1 MQRLSR
7 SQAHAQSQRA
17 AKLGFKPKR
26 SRFSART
33 DAVSPALGRQK
44 LLQQLDSSRLDG
56 WTGGQ
61 GGREGACRP
70 PGAGTTKDS
79 KQESG
84 APVGQKRLLRLTRWT
99 QSPRGTVRR
108 KKRAAEGPSR
118 VEGPQGSTQKR
129 EENPHH
135 KIRDPGEGSTEG
147 KREGCPLRQM
157 PARGSPYPPPP
168 HPCHALV
175 QTPLCILP
183 PDGETECRGEKTT
196 GLRAPG
202 RRRGL

>member
-1 MQRLSR
+1 M
-7 SQAHAQSQRA
+7 
-17 AKLGFKPKR
+17 
-26 SRFSART
+26 
-33 DAVSPALGRQK
+33 
-44 LLQQLDSSRLDG
+44 LQQLDSSRLDG

-99 QSPRGTVRR
+99 QSPRGMVRR

-147 KREGCPLRQM
+147 KWEGCPLRQM

-168 HPCHALV
+168 QPLPRPGPNASVHPPTRWGNRVPWREDNWPQGTRAEAG
-175 QTPLCILP
+175 PLNRLAVTRRTRTAVEGWGP
-183 PDGETECRGEKTT
+183 R
-196 GLRAPG
+196 RASCF
-202 RRRGL
+202 LS

>member
-1 MQRLSR
+1 M
-7 SQAHAQSQRA
+7 
-17 AKLGFKPKR
+17 
-26 SRFSART
+26 
-33 DAVSPALGRQK
+33 
-44 LLQQLDSSRLDG
+44 LQQLDSSRLDG

-99 QSPRGTVRR
+99 QSPRGMVRR

-147 KREGCPLRQM
+147 KWEGCPLRQM